1 MKETFEITETS
12 RNLLNR
18 LIENLS
24 LEQLNAIPPGF
35 NNNIIWNIGHIIVVQ
50 QMLVYNLSGLPMK
63 VDADLVSK
71 YKKGT
76 QPTAPA
82 SEAEVALLKELLFTT
97 IIQTESDFAAG
108 LFKNFTE
115 YTVMTGFVIK
125 NASDAIAFNYYHEAL
140 HTGVIMSLRKLV

>member
-1 MKETFEITETS
+1 MKETFENTQTS

-24 LEQLNAIPPGF
+24 FEQLNTIPPGF
-35 NNNIIWNIGHIIVVQ
+35 NNNIVWNIGHIIVVQ
-50 QMLVYNLSGLPMK
+50 QMLVYNLSGLPMQ

-76 QPTAPA
+76 RP
-82 SEAEVALLKELLFTT
+82 SELTTKAEVAILKELLFTT
-97 IIQTESDFAAG
+97 VKQTESDFAAG

-140 HTGVIMSLRKLV
+140 HTGVIMSLRKFV

>member
-1 MKETFEITETS
+1 MKETFEITQKS

-24 LEQLNAIPPGF
+24 FEQLNTIPPGF
-35 NNNIIWNIGHIIVVQ
+35 NNNIVWNIGHIIVVQ
-50 QMLVYNLSGLPMK
+50 QMLVYNLSGLPMQ

-76 QPTAPA
+76 RPSEPTT
-82 SEAEVALLKELLFTT
+82 EAEVAILKELLFTT
-97 IIQTESDFAAG
+97 VKQTESDFAAG

-140 HTGVIMSLRKLV
+140 HTGVIMSLRKFV

>member
-1 MKETFEITETS
+1 MKETFEITQTS
-12 RNLLNR
+12 RNLLHR

-24 LEQLNAIPPGF
+24 LEQLNTIPTGF

-50 QMLVYNLSGLPMK
+50 QMLVYNLSGLPMQ

-76 QPTAPA
+76 RPLAPVT
-82 SEAEVALLKELLFTT
+82 EAEVALLKELLFTT
-97 IIQTESDFAAG
+97 VKQTESDFEAG